1 MSPWVTLVGVVGVGA
16 VLSYASR
23 GAGRWLASPCPDRSS
38 RSCSYSS
45 GRTNCL
51 TCGGRV
57 SSRLQKAASAIG
69 ALTVDRKITPL
80 LRPGLTAKRL
90 TSFPHE
96 TVAATEARGIAGSGK
111 VYVLGDAGL
120 IYPIWA
126 AALLADQQLRLITV
140 PSAAASCSSTGERSA
155 RSSPGRPT
163 RSVLRWGTECSQDAA
178 RARLR
183 GERYQFSHSVGQF
196 DVLLPSRVTQP
207 DWPYWTELL
216 GDSLPLGRLP
226 AATTAQTGNRCLS
239 SSPDC
244 AAYLRIG
251 AEAVTEPTVK
261 VLDVTTAAG
270 TFAVSYEQ
278 RPGDGELYI
287 PLGRLWFG
295 PTTR

>member
-1 MSPWVTLVGVVGVGA
+1 MASFAVSGSLHALLFVQLGQDQLLDVWWPGVQQA
-16 VLSYASR
+16 PR
-23 GAGRWLASPCPDRSS
+23 
-38 RSCSYSS
+38 
-45 GRTNCL
+45 
-51 TCGGRV
+51 
-57 SSRLQKAASAIG
+57 KAASAIG

-120 IYPIWA
+120 IYPILGQRPYWQINNY
-126 AALLADQQLRLITV
+126 D
-140 PSAAASCSSTGERSA
+140 
-155 RSSPGRPT
+155 SSPYLQQRRVVAQLESDPPAVVLVDRRDLFFDGVPN
-163 RSVLRWGTECSQDAA
+163 VLRTPLVHDFVV
-178 RARLR
+178 
-183 GERYQFSHSVGQF
+183 ERYQFSHSVGQF

-251 AEAVTEPTVK
+251 LRRHGTTVK

-287 PLGRLWFG
+287 PLGRLWFSTDDEVTWQSREDQEVSLEHFHLG
-295 PTTR
+295 GILY